1 MCTIIEKTVL
11 GWVGISSSING
22 ITGVILP
29 RETRQEVVDL
39 IGEASSEAD
48 SLGISHLKEAASRL
62 AKFFR
67 GRDVKFPDKLDYSG
81 ATELQR
87 KVWEETRRI
96 PYGKTSTYG
105 QIARKIGCRS
115 PRAVGQALGR
125 NPFPVI
131 IPCHRV
137 IGSDGRLVGFG
148 GGLKLKKQMLEME
161 KSI

>member
-1 MCTIIEKTVL
+1 MCIIIEKTRL
-11 GWVGISSSING
+11 GWIGASCSNMG
-22 ITGVILP
+22 ITAVILP
-29 RETRQEVVDL
+29 REKRADVVEQMGEVSSDDGTGDL
-39 IGEASSEAD
+39 D
-48 SLGISHLKEAASRL
+48 YLKEFASRL
-62 AKFFR
+62 KDFFE
-67 GRDVKFPDKLDYSG
+67 GTDVEFPDKLDYSG
-81 ATELQR
+81 ATGLQM

-105 QIARKIGCRS
+105 QIAKKIGCRS

-148 GGLKLKKQMLEME
+148 GGLKLKKQMLELE
-161 KSI
+161 KAI